1 MNVIE
6 RRSSLSFR
14 VTEELGRA
22 IVCGEYGPD
31 DPFPTEAELCR
42 KFGVSRTA
50 VREAVKM
57 LAAKGLVSSKP
68 RQGIRIMPE
77 VSWNILDSDL
87 LRWSLE
93 GNLTRTVLQEFFQMR
108 IAIEPEAAALGARY
122 SSPANKRAILEALE
136 RMRDAPPNS
145 DVARSADV
153 DFHVAILYSTENRFY
168 IRMRD
173 FIRTALDVSIRFTTA
188 EASDYTDTVDAHAN
202 VYRAIENGDA
212 ERARQSMRT
221 LIDDAL
227 VFIENDTES
236 K

>member
-1 MNVIE
+1 MIE
-6 RRSSLSFR
+6 RKSNLSFR

-22 IVCGEYGPD
+22 IVCGDHGPD
-31 DPFPTEAELCR
+31 DAFPTEAELCR
-42 KFGVSRTA
+42 QFGVSRTA

-68 RQGIRIMPE
+68 RQGIRILPE
-77 VSWNILDSDL
+77 ESWNILDPDL

-93 GNLTRTVLQEFFQMR
+93 GNPTRIVLKEFFQMR

-122 SSPANKRAILEALE
+122 SRPDHKRAIREALE
-136 RMRDAPPNS
+136 RMRDATPNS
-145 DVARSADV
+145 DAARSADV

-173 FIRTALDVSIRFTTA
+173 FIRTALNVSIRFTTA
-188 EASDYTDTVDAHAN
+188 EVSDYPDTVDAHAT

-227 VFIENDTES
+227 VVIENDVHSE
-236 K
+236 